1 MSHEELLRRERA
13 LLRYYI
19 AASSGDMDGVCR
31 VLSEA
36 EHDPVLQRQILEMED
51 ALTDEEAKEAVE
63 ARDRAIVIELLDRYL
78 SSRPEEPPGSL
89 TVGVVVSRMQGDRSV
104 SATDRAAAQMLQ
116 SSGEPLPSNLSVR
129 AAREL
134 LSRLGAVVSDRFQR
148 AFRDTALLLGLSTSQ
163 EQAAFARRQAPSA
176 APRPPNKGGSGEQGG
191 SS

>member
-1 MSHEELLRRERA
+1 MSHEERLRRERA
-13 LLRYYI
+13 LLRYYV
-19 AASSGDMDGVCR
+19 AASSGDMEGVCR

-36 EHDPVLQRQILEMED
+36 EHDPTLQRQILELED

-63 ARDRAIVIELLDRYL
+63 ERDRAIVIELLDRYL
-78 SSRPEEPPGSL
+78 STEPEEPPTAL

-104 SATDRAAAQMLQ
+104 SGADQAAAQLLQ
-116 SSGEPLPSNLSVR
+116 TSSEPLPSNLSVR

-134 LSRLGAVVSDRFQR
+134 LGRLGAVASDRFQR

-163 EQAAFARRQAPSA
+163 EQAAFARRQAPPA
-176 APRPPNKGGSGEQGG
+176 MPRSPDKGGGSEQEG